1 MSTWQSIFPIQG
13 SSSTS
18 EEWDWSVYYHTQCSG
33 TLHIIQLKSY
43 TVLLQITRDGR
54 IVDEGII
61 RVNNAR
67 KEHKARSKG
76 VLATSIINRAI
87 EIEVSLFVGIC
98 DIPVLIL
105 SMHDV
110 QRKRRGELKK
120 KLELLEKYEMVEKV
134 KVSECIHPCM
144 HACASYV

>member
-1 MSTWQSIFPIQG
+1 MSTYRSTFPILG

-18 EEWDWSVYYHTQCSG
+18 EGWDWSAAIVTQCSG
-33 TLHIIQLKSY
+33 ALHIILNI
-43 TVLLQITRDGR
+43 VLIQITRDGR

-87 EIEVSLFVGIC
+87 EIEVNL
-98 DIPVLIL
+98 LIL
-105 SMHDV
+105 S
-110 QRKRRGELKK
+110 E
-120 KLELLEKYEMVEKV
+120 ECCFIICIYSCMVYRENAE
-134 KVSECIHPCM
+134 VS
-144 HACASYV
+144 

>member
-1 MSTWQSIFPIQG
+1 LI
-13 SSSTS
+13 
-18 EEWDWSVYYHTQCSG
+18 
-33 TLHIIQLKSY
+33 
-43 TVLLQITRDGR
+43 QITRDGR

-87 EIEVSLFVGIC
+87 EIEVNLF
-98 DIPVLIL
+98 IL
-105 SMHDV
+105 SDQRMLFHYLYLFMYGL

-120 KLELLEKYEMVEKV
+120 KLELLEKYETIEKV
-134 KVSECIHPCM
+134 KVSDYTSLY
-144 HACASYV
+144 ACTDI